1 MKSTFVCKENILLE
15 NGETLLTPEITFH
28 TYGKMNESKSNVVWV
43 FHALTA
49 NSDAEDWWN
58 GLIGEARPDDLV
70 GREKLFNPK
79 NYFIVCAN
87 ILGSCY
93 GSCGPLSKNPKTQ
106 KHYFLDFPMV
116 TIRDMVKAH
125 QQLKNH
131 LGIEKIK
138 FGAGGSMGG
147 YQLMEWAVEE
157 PNLFENILLLAT
169 SPKESAWGI
178 AIHEAQRLALVADHT
193 FSDYNE
199 NAGKNGLKAARGIG
213 MLTYRNYELFRITQ
227 EDNEEKLKNYKASS
241 YINYQGEKLMNRF
254 YAHSYYYL
262 TQAMDSHD
270 VGRGRGGIKN
280 ALSKIKSKTLIIGI
294 SSDILCP
301 NEEQEFLHQHMPESK
316 LVIIDSQYGHDGF
329 LIESEKIKSVCL
341 TYFNL

>member
-1 MKSTFVCKENILLE
+1 
-15 NGETLLTPEITFH
+15 
-28 TYGKMNESKSNVVWV
+28 MNESKSNVVWV

-131 LGIEKIK
+131 
-138 FGAGGSMGG
+138 
-147 YQLMEWAVEE
+147 
-157 PNLFENILLLAT
+157 
-169 SPKESAWGI
+169 
-178 AIHEAQRLALVADHT
+178 
-193 FSDYNE
+193 
-199 NAGKNGLKAARGIG
+199 
-213 MLTYRNYELFRITQ
+213 
-227 EDNEEKLKNYKASS
+227 
-241 YINYQGEKLMNRF
+241 
-254 YAHSYYYL
+254 
-262 TQAMDSHD
+262 
-270 VGRGRGGIKN
+270 
-280 ALSKIKSKTLIIGI
+280 
-294 SSDILCP
+294 
-301 NEEQEFLHQHMPESK
+301 
-316 LVIIDSQYGHDGF
+316 
-329 LIESEKIKSVCL
+329 
-341 TYFNL
+341 

>member
-1 MKSTFVCKENILLE
+1 VKSVYVCEENILLE

-49 NSDAEDWWN
+49 NSDAEDWWK
-58 GLIGEARPDDLV
+58 GLV
-70 GREKLFNPK
+70 GNGKIFDPEK
-79 NYFIVCAN
+79 YFIVCAN

-106 KHYFLDFPMV
+106 KQYFLDFPMV

-125 QQLKNH
+125 QQLKKH

-147 YQLMEWAVEE
+147 YQLMEWVIEE
-157 PNLFENILLLAT
+157 PDLFENILLLAT
-169 SPKESAWGI
+169 GAKESAWGV
-178 AIHEAQRLALVADHT
+178 AIHEAQRLAIVADNT

-199 NAGKNGLKAARGIG
+199 NAGKKGLRAARGIG

-227 EDNEEKLKNYKASS
+227 EDPEEKLKDLKASS
-241 YINYQGEKLMNRF
+241 YIKYQGEKLMNRF
-254 YAHSYYYL
+254 NAHTYYYL

-270 VGRGRGGIKN
+270 VGRGRGGIKM
-280 ALSKIKSKTLIIGI
+280 ALSKIKGKTLIIGI

-301 NEEQEFLHQHMPESK
+301 NEEQEFLHQNMPGSK

-329 LIESEKIKSVCL
+329 LIENDKITAVL
-341 TYFNL
+341 NDTFHF